1 MPRLTYRDLRSLT
14 KVLRD
19 LYDCPDLDTFPA
31 RMLSLLRQ
39 LVPAEIVAYNEVN
52 LSAGQF
58 RPVVDPPGL
67 WPANGDQLFR
77 QYMREHPLITYYHRT
92 GNGHTVKISDFL
104 SRRQLLRLGLYNE
117 LYRPLGVETQIAFGI
132 STAPGREMVGIA
144 LTRGRSDFSER
155 DRLLLDLLRP
165 HAIQAYRNAA
175 AMTRVQHELT
185 RLRHVLEE
193 SAQGAVVLD
202 QSGAVRMMTEPGW
215 WWLRTYFAEGPCQGD
230 QQLPETLRQ
239 WFATQR
245 SQLVSGGDALPAR
258 TPLVI
263 EQDRARLV
271 ARLLPGRVEGEW
283 LVLLDEQRKTFS
295 AQSLETFGLTRREA
309 EVLFWVA
316 QGKTNPEVATI
327 LGITSR
333 TVHKHL
339 ERIYPKL
346 GVETRTAATLQV
358 LEALGL
364 LRR

>member
-1 MPRLTYRDLRSLT
+1 
-14 KVLRD
+14 
-19 LYDCPDLDTFPA
+19 
-31 RMLSLLRQ
+31 
-39 LVPAEIVAYNEVN
+39 
-52 LSAGQF
+52 
-58 RPVVDPPGL
+58 
-67 WPANGDQLFR
+67 
-77 QYMREHPLITYYHRT
+77 
-92 GNGHTVKISDFL
+92 
-104 SRRQLLRLGLYNE
+104 
-117 LYRPLGVETQIAFGI
+117 
-132 STAPGREMVGIA
+132 
-144 LTRGRSDFSER
+144 
-155 DRLLLDLLRP
+155 
-165 HAIQAYRNAA
+165 
-175 AMTRVQHELT
+175 
-185 RLRHVLEE
+185 
-193 SAQGAVVLD
+193 
-202 QSGAVRMMTEPGW
+202 
-215 WWLRTYFAEGPCQGD
+215 
-230 QQLPETLRQ
+230 
-239 WFATQR
+239 
-245 SQLVSGGDALPAR
+245 VSGGDALPAR